1 MVRVKNDRRTKVSN
15 VDYEK
20 GAVVYQTLF
29 VRKKNVH
36 AIKSSDFE
44 REWRKKFDEDDLD
57 IKVIRAIF
65 NETVQK
71 AGKDKQ
77 SIKKIQRIISYK
89 FKKKNPKGNT

>member
-1 MVRVKNDRRTKVSN
+1 M
-15 VDYEK
+15 DYEK

-77 SIKKIQRIISYK
+77 SIKKYRESFRISSKRKIL
-89 FKKKNPKGNT
+89 

>member
-44 REWRKKFDEDDLD
+44 RE
-57 IKVIRAIF
+57 
-65 NETVQK
+65 
-71 AGKDKQ
+71 
-77 SIKKIQRIISYK
+77 
-89 FKKKNPKGNT
+89 

>member
-36 AIKSSDFE
+36 AIKVVTLNVSGE
-44 REWRKKFDEDDLD
+44 RSLMKMIW
-57 IKVIRAIF
+57 I
-65 NETVQK
+65 
-71 AGKDKQ
+71 
-77 SIKKIQRIISYK
+77 
-89 FKKKNPKGNT
+89 